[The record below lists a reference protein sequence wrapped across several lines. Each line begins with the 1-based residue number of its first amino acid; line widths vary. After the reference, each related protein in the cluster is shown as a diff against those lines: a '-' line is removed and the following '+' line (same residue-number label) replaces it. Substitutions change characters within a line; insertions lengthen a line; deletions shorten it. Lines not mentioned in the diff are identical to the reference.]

1 MEAGQQVVEQV
12 ELEVAGTRTRHLQ
25 GSRAQ
30 PEDSLSPRSQTDGC
44 MAQAVRELS
53 GGKRT

>member
-53 GGKRT
+53 GGKKT